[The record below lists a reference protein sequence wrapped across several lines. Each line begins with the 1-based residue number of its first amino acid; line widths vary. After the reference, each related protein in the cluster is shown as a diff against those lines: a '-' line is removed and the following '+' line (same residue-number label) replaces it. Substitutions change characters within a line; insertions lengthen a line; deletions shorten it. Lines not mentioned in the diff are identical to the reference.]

1 MQFYDILLK
10 NIVFQLVKANKST
23 RCHCLSVF
31 QPLYVQHFLF
41 IDKKVSDI
49 ANCITGDYKN
59 VARDVVMAYPMS
71 EILYGMVKKSS
82 L

>member
-1 MQFYDILLK
+1 MLK
-10 NIVFQLVKANKST
+10 NILFKLVKANKSA

-31 QPLYVQHFLF
+31 QPLCVQHFLI

-59 VARDVVMAYPMS
+59 VARDVVIAYPMS
-71 EILYGMVKKSS
+71 EILDGMVKKSS